1 MWCTVAPLWGHV
13 DEVKEKRKERE
24 RKNGREKKKKRR
36 KIETINYLFFR
47 NYYNLY

>member
-1 MWCTVAPLWGHV
+1 V

-47 NYYNLY
+47 NCYNLY